1 MHLVWTMFYRSFVMF
16 VSVLLAFRL
25 LGKRTMAELTPM
37 DKVAGITYGTVA
49 GSVALTRTIPL
60 DAGVLVVASFALLAW
75 LLGQFS
81 VRMPSSR
88 PWLLGHPRVVMRDGQ
103 VLQAQLSKVGMTQ
116 EDLDMR
122 LRELKVQ
129 RYKDV
134 KIAQMEID
142 GKLGLVE
149 STASSAAREPR
160 PQAAHHSQGESRHP
174 SHHSTVPDETN
185 TSRGES
191 GSDSRGPHKD

>member
-1 MHLVWTMFYRSFVMF
+1 MF

-37 DKVAGITYGTVA
+37 DKVAAITYGTVA

-75 LLGQFS
+75 VVGQFA

-88 PWLLGHPRVVMRDGQ
+88 PWLLGHARVVMKDGE
-103 VLQAQLSKVGMTQ
+103 VLPGQLSKAGMTQ

-122 LRELKVQ
+122 LRELKVNH
-129 RYKDV
+129 YKDV
-134 KIAQMEID
+134 KMAQMEID

-149 STASSAAREPR
+149 STASASPHAPRQATDPNAPQPSA
-160 PQAAHHSQGESRHP
+160 H
-174 SHHSTVPDETN
+174 
-185 TSRGES
+185 
-191 GSDSRGPHKD
+191 GPERDNG